1 MVVSGAVT
9 RIEPYGVF
17 VALDPPPKYD
27 GDGGDG
33 GGDGRGRRHPQQYRG
48 LAHVSALRP
57 PEQGR
62 VEHPSEIVKLDE
74 RVTALVLEVIP
85 PLEEGDG
92 ATGGGDYRGPPPQ
105 YKIRLSLSAIDPG
118 TGRLRGGYVMPPPRG
133 NVGGGNREQDLGT
146 MGGDA
151 GYYGHGGGGGGG
163 GWRRRRSRQHA
174 K

>member
-17 VALDPPPKYD
+17 VALDPPPKD
-27 GDGGDG
+27 GGDDGDG
-33 GGDGRGRRHPQQYRG
+33 GGDGRGRRNPQQYRG

-85 PLEEGDG
+85 PEEDDG
-92 ATGGGDYRGPPPQ
+92 A
-105 YKIRLSLSAIDPG
+105 
-118 TGRLRGGYVMPPPRG
+118 
-133 NVGGGNREQDLGT
+133 
-146 MGGDA
+146 
-151 GYYGHGGGGGGG
+151 GGGGVIAD
-163 GWRRRRSRQHA
+163 RRSTRSA
-174 K
+174 